1 MLFFAII
8 FVVVVLSFITRAPRL
23 VGDVHARLIFVS
35 FYITVGLLTCR
46 KVVFIGDIIDGPKGW
61 SLWKS
66 SLAIKL
72 VRWCPWADCLMGNH
86 EAYSVFSENAEENAS
101 FWKEEVDKDG
111 NFRPWNEWLTI
122 RKYLT
127 EGDVEWLKTRPL
139 YIVGDGWFA
148 SHAKPVLPLPPKYV
162 VDGKLSTDQIELLD
176 NTKGWFKE
184 GAPYCGS
191 LGVVYVGHTPI
202 QKLNNKK
209 QWGKVI
215 VLDGGSKKGG
225 KPFSA
230 VPTNNDNEFFI
241 AIILMI
247 AMALTFIGIS
257 TSVQKVKE
265 TTTVM
270 EEVTIVVEVKEKE
283 KPVVKKQV
291 KKKQVK
297 KSVVKKQIKVIDVPG
312 SIRAWNEEAWC
323 RQYWDK
329 GQKCWFKD
337 RQEEYPKKA
346 KAIAKAFKEVW
357 GNEPIEVQ
365 KLALA
370 ICLKETGCGFSEDQ
384 SWKLEDGVIS
394 QTGPIIY
401 TSTRFMSSREACG
414 LTQVDTRKGI
424 GLTSCRSLNESYSN
438 AFKWQKV
445 WLKTKWNNGHKRKP
459 QKVSLYEKKW
469 LQPYEIDEDNT
480 SYLVWRYNGGGKKA
494 WRYGRTVMKIYHN
507 YIKVKK

>member
-1 MLFFAII
+1 MLFITLLII
-8 FVVVVLSFITRAPRL
+8 VVVLSFVTRAPRL
-23 VGDVHARLIFVS
+23 VGDVHARLYFIFL
-35 FYITVGLLTCR
+35 YIAVGFITCR
-46 KVVFIGDIIDGPKGW
+46 KVLFIGDIIDGPKGW
-61 SLWKS
+61 PFWKS

-86 EAYSVFSENAEENAS
+86 EAYSVFSKNAEENAS
-101 FWKEEVDKDG
+101 YWGEEVDENG

-122 RKYLT
+122 RKWLT
-127 EGDVEWLKTRPL
+127 KGDVKWIKTRPL
-139 YIVGDGWFA
+139 YVVGEAWFA
-148 SHAKPVLPLPPKYV
+148 CHAKPILPLPPLHV
-162 VDGKLSTDQIELLD
+162 VGKPTVAQIELFD
-176 NTKGWFKE
+176 NTKKWFSD
-184 GAPYCGS
+184 GAPYCNS
-191 LGVVYVGHTPI
+191 LGTVYVGHTPVT
-202 QKLNNKK
+202 KLNGQQYWNK
-209 QWGKVI
+209 VV
-215 VLDGGSKKGG
+215 VLDGNAKKGG

-230 VPTNNDNEFFI
+230 IPTNDNEFII

-247 AMALTFIGIS
+247 VIAFGF
-257 TSVQKVKE
+257 TSSIQKEEVKE
-265 TTTVM
+265 TTVVM
-270 EEVTIVVEVKEKE
+270 EEVTIVAKKEVEK

-291 KKKQVK
+291 KKRIAKVVAK
-297 KSVVKKQIKVIDVPG
+297 KEVIDVNA
-312 SIRAWNEEAWC
+312 SIRSWNEEAWC